1 MSANTTD
8 SIGVFK
14 CKVLEHYSSI
24 QYSSHTQ
31 KLGIVALNARVLKLL
46 HSKSRAICAAAVH
59 SEPVLSPSAQ
69 RCRSTALV
77 LKHELTAQL
86 QPQPNLS

>member
-31 KLGIVALNARVLKLL
+31 KLGVVALNARVLKLL
-46 HSKSRAICAAAVH
+46 HSKSRAICAGVH
-59 SEPVLSPSAQ
+59 SEPVLSPSAL

-86 QPQPNLS
+86 QPQPNFS